1 MTQPLPAA
9 SAAGSAPIRVLYL
22 VESMEIAG
30 AEQVVLSLARGLDRD
45 RFIPEIGCLTV
56 EGPLAPRLREAGVPV
71 VALGKRPGLD
81 VSVVPRLMRMMRQ
94 RRIDIVHT
102 HVWNADVWGRVSA
115 ALAGVPVRI
124 TTAHSVDVWKGRAQL
139 SVDRC
144 LSMVT
149 QRVVCVSEA
158 VRTFYADRAGIAA
171 EKLTVIYNGIDVQPF
186 DGPIDV
192 AAKRRALGVDPAGP
206 VLSVVARL
214 LPEKGHRHFLEALAA
229 LRGAQPRISG
239 LIVGQGVMRAELEA
253 RSRELGLLDSV
264 RFLGERT
271 DVPEILRA
279 TDILVL
285 PSTLREGLSI
295 SLLEAMAARRP
306 VVASDVGGNRETIG
320 DSGAGLVVPPADSR
334 SLAVALEALLADPE
348 RAHRMGE
355 AGRAKVERDFD
366 IRRMVRQTETIYTD
380 LLADRR
386 RMRAH

>member
-1 MTQPLPAA
+1 
-9 SAAGSAPIRVLYL
+9 
-22 VESMEIAG
+22 
-30 AEQVVLSLARGLDRD
+30 
-45 RFIPEIGCLTV
+45 
-56 EGPLAPRLREAGVPV
+56 
-71 VALGKRPGLD
+71 
-81 VSVVPRLMRMMRQ
+81 
-94 RRIDIVHT
+94 
-102 HVWNADVWGRVSA
+102 
-115 ALAGVPVRI
+115 
-124 TTAHSVDVWKGRAQL
+124 
-139 SVDRC
+139 
-144 LSMVT
+144 
-149 QRVVCVSEA
+149 
-158 VRTFYADRAGIAA
+158 
-171 EKLTVIYNGIDVQPF
+171 
-186 DGPIDV
+186 
-192 AAKRRALGVDPAGP
+192 
-206 VLSVVARL
+206 VARL

-271 DVPEILRA
+271 DVPEILQA

-334 SLAVALEALLADPE
+334 SLTEALEALLADPE
-348 RAHRMGE
+348 KARRMGE

-386 RMRAH
+386 RIRVH